1 MMNNLSRRMSL
12 SPYALQALPVALLIV
27 FQLMFTSYS
36 LWESGG
42 GIAQYY
48 GADAEGVYHT
58 LA

>member
-12 SPYALQALPVALLIV
+12 SPYALQARPVALLIV

-48 GADAEGVYHT
+48 GADSEGV
-58 LA
+58 